1 MNSAPHVGT
10 HAFGFLPYV
19 KPRGMTS
26 RELVNRVQRRV
37 RRESNDRK
45 LKVGHTGTLDPLAD
59 GLVVIAVGAAARLT
73 PWLLQHAKRYVARFE
88 LGVSSASGDLEES
101 VTALANAPQP
111 SLAEIQAAC
120 GRLHGW
126 IEQTPPT
133 HSAIWV
139 DGERAHQRVR
149 RGEQVE
155 MPTRRVWI
163 ESIDVIQY
171 GYPYLDVNVRCGSGT
186 YLRTLGMDIAADCR
200 SVAVM
205 TRLTRSEVGP
215 FQIPSALTALPPDD
229 PPPHNSEQLAEGL
242 TPMDEI
248 GGLQNVIQAPVL
260 GLAHLPTLPLDRDD
274 VLRARNGLLLT
285 GQPHP
290 PSPSALDLIGHRAES
305 PPMASS
311 NHSASPA
318 QPEECIAV
326 DARGDLVAVL
336 RRKRGGWAPYRVFAE
351 SR

>member
-1 MNSAPHVGT
+1 MNSAPRVGNHV
-10 HAFGFLPYV
+10 FGFLPYV

-26 RELVNRVQRRV
+26 RELVNRVQRRL

-59 GLVVIAVGAAARLT
+59 GLVVIAVGAATRLT
-73 PWLLQHAKRYVARFE
+73 PWLLQHGKRYVARFE
-88 LGVSSASGDLEES
+88 LGVSSISGDLEEP

-111 SLAEIQAAC
+111 DLAEIQAAC
-120 GRLHGW
+120 RRLHGW

-163 ESIDVIQY
+163 ESIEVVHY
-171 GYPYLDVNVRCGSGT
+171 RYPHLDVDVRCGSGT
-186 YLRTLGMDIAADCR
+186 YLRTLGMDIAAACQ

-205 TRLTRSEVGP
+205 TELTRSEVGP
-215 FQIPSALTALPPDD
+215 FQISSAVTALPPDD
-229 PPPHNSEQLAEGL
+229 PPPHDPEHLAQGL
-242 TPMDEI
+242 TPMDDAGE
-248 GGLQNVIQAPVL
+248 LRSFIQAPVA
-260 GLAHLPTLPLDRDD
+260 GLAHLPALPLDHDGVR
-274 VLRARNGLLLT
+274 RARNGLSLT
-285 GQPHP
+285 GEPHP
-290 PSPSALDLIGHRAES
+290 PPPSALDGIGRQAEPTRPRVGS
-305 PPMASS
+305 PST
-311 NHSASPA
+311 SPA
-318 QPEECIAV
+318 QPEECIAL

-336 RRKRGGWAPYRVFAE
+336 RRKDGRWAPLRVFAE
-351 SR
+351 SC